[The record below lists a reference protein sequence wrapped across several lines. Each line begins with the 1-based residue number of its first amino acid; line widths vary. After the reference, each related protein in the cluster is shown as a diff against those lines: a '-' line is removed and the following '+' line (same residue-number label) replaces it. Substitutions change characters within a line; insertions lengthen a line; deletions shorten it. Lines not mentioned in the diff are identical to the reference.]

1 MLPHIDNAD
10 KRSGK
15 KIGSS
20 DHSGVFKAAQQATEV
35 DYRTI
40 LHRRQFGIVD
50 NLAPRTI
57 WHHEQFGTTDNLAP
71 GQFGTLVQKRT
82 HWHRRQFGTTDN
94 LAP

>member
-10 KRSGK
+10 KRSSK

-40 LHRRQFGIVD
+40 LHHGQFGIVD
-50 NLAPRTI
+50 NLASWTI
-57 WHHEQFGTTDNLAP
+57 WHH
-71 GQFGTLVQKRT
+71 GQFGTMN
-82 HWHRRQFGTTDN
+82 N